1 MRFDIAKVPVGGM
14 LIGFLLAAI
23 IVTFVAAAVTG
34 AIGYGFSSLTV
45 PIALLCFAKK
55 S

>member
-1 MRFDIAKVPVGGM
+1 MFAERFEYPTTA
-14 LIGFLLAAI
+14 